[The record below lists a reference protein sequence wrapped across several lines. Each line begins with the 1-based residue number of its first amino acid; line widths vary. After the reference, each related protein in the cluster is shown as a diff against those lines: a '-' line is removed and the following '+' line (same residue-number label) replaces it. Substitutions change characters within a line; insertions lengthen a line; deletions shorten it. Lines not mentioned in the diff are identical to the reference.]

1 MKIVKS
7 VSLMLLGMG
16 VYIMYDKYG
25 RDIMNKM
32 GKKMDKSIKKASY
45 KIEEIL

>member
-7 VSLMLLGMG
+7 VSLMMLGMG
-16 VYIMYDKYG
+16 VYMVYDKYG

-32 GKKMDKSIKKASY
+32 SKKMDKSIKKVSY